1 MMLLQNECLKCKST
15 NLVLINEEKLAETVF
30 STHVDEMFN
39 LMRKCRSKYKFCGEV
54 NLARGKRAN

>member
-39 LMRKCRSKYKFCGEV
+39 
-54 NLARGKRAN
+54 